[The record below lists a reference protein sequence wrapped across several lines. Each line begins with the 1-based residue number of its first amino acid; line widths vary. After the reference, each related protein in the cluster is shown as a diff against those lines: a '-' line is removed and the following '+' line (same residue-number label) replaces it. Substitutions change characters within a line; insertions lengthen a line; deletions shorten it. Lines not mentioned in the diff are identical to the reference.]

1 MSQFAFNE
9 PLLYADLTFY
19 PMTEKQI
26 KDVLNKEIIAIVD
39 NYYEYTPE
47 ELGNFYKEYPNAP
60 SQRYTMELF
69 ILRKE
74 KDREEYKWYLYGEEV
89 DEDEGSDF
97 KYVTYF
103 SFRPKLRLQ
112 NGNKA
117 NIQISDK

>member
-1 MSQFAFNE
+1 MSQFVFKE

-26 KDVLNKEIIAIVD
+26 ENVLDKEVIAITD
-39 NYYEYTPE
+39 NYYEYTTE
-47 ELGNFYKEYPNAP
+47 ELDNFYKEYPSAP
-60 SQRYTMELF
+60 SQRYTLELL

-74 KDREEYKWYLYGEEV
+74 KDREEYRWYLDGEEV
-89 DEDEGSDF
+89 DEDEGSAF

-103 SFRPKLRLQ
+103 SFKPQLMLQ

-117 NIQISDK
+117 SIQLLDK